1 MVVVSMAT
9 VISEGIVQDLSKS
22 KMHAPFQ
29 PSDFNFQDCI
39 QQKNSHR
46 RTRELI
52 CIRIPLQSFL

>member
-1 MVVVSMAT
+1 MAT

-46 RTRELI
+46 RTRELT